1 MRTIAIANFKGGTGK
16 TVTACNLAALLA
28 REGKGVL
35 LIDADPQHNA
45 SCFFLDEEPDIG
57 LYDVLT
63 GTGEAVWADNVY
75 DADIYY
81 YDRENYPTQ
90 IKVLAADMR
99 LLQLDLASMLGED
112 GGGAEAAG
120 KRLFDFLSA
129 VREDRETDF
138 VIIDCPPSF
147 TAASVA
153 AFVCCDEVI
162 LPTRVDAFSRAGA
175 LELIGQI
182 GSLKH
187 YHVEPRFRA
196 LVTMV
201 DGRTRIG
208 GQIVDQ
214 LKKDG
219 LDVFRTVIHNSAV
232 VGESTYARLPLYEY
246 APKSRAAQD
255 YEELVKEVLASSL
268 PGADEDGAS
277 TPPPHRRRAEATK
290 PGPGTV
296 NAARS
301 GGLGDE

>member
-28 REGKGVL
+28 RDGKGVL

-63 GTGEAVWADNVY
+63 GTDETVWADHVY
-75 DADIYY
+75 DADMYY

-99 LLQLDLASMLGED
+99 LLQLDLASMMGGETD
-112 GGGAEAAG
+112 AGSGAAE

-129 VREDRETDF
+129 VREDGETDF
-138 VIIDCPPSF
+138 VLIDCPPSF

-182 GSLKH
+182 GSLKS

-246 APKSRAAQD
+246 APRSRAARD
-255 YEELVKEVLASSL
+255 YEELVTEVM
-268 PGADEDGAS
+268 
-277 TPPPHRRRAEATK
+277 
-290 PGPGTV
+290 
-296 NAARS
+296 
-301 GGLGDE
+301 GDE

>member
-1 MRTIAIANFKGGTGK
+1 MKTIAIANFKGGTGK
-16 TVTACNLAALLA
+16 TVTASNLAALLA

-45 SCFFLDEEPDIG
+45 SCFFLEEEPDIG

-75 DADIYY
+75 DASTY
-81 YDRENYPTQ
+81 YDDESGTV

-129 VREDRETDF
+129 VRENGETDF

-219 LDVFRTVIHNSAV
+219 LEVFETVIHNSAV

-246 APKSRAAQD
+246 APKSRASRD
-255 YEELVKEVLASSL
+255 YEDLMAEVIR
-268 PGADEDGAS
+268 DE
-277 TPPPHRRRAEATK
+277 
-290 PGPGTV
+290 
-296 NAARS
+296 
-301 GGLGDE
+301 

>member
-63 GTGEAVWADNVY
+63 GTGEAVWNDNVY

-112 GGGAEAAG
+112 VPLSVGCADSSPGGGAKGGAEVAG

-129 VREDRETDF
+129 VRKDGDTDF

-219 LDVFRTVIHNSAV
+219 LEVFRTVIHNSAV
-232 VGESTYARLPLYEY
+232 VGESTYARLPLCEY
-246 APKSRAAQD
+246 APKNRAARD
-255 YEELVKEVLASSL
+255 YEELVREVCE
-268 PGADEDGAS
+268 G
-277 TPPPHRRRAEATK
+277 
-290 PGPGTV
+290 
-296 NAARS
+296 
-301 GGLGDE
+301 

>member
-28 REGKGVL
+28 RQGNGVL

-45 SCFFLDEEPDIG
+45 SCFFLEEEPDIG

-75 DADIYY
+75 DASTY
-81 YDRENYPTQ
+81 YDDTSGTV

-129 VREDRETDF
+129 VREDGETDF
-138 VIIDCPPSF
+138 VLIDCPPSF

-153 AFVCCDEVI
+153 AYVCCDEVI

-232 VGESTYARLPLYEY
+232 VGESTYARTPLYEY
-246 APKSRAAQD
+246 APRNRAARD
-255 YEELVKEVLASSL
+255 YEDLVREV
-268 PGADEDGAS
+268 
-277 TPPPHRRRAEATK
+277 
-290 PGPGTV
+290 
-296 NAARS
+296 
-301 GGLGDE
+301 LGDE

>member
-63 GTGEAVWADNVY
+63 GTGEPVWADNVY
-75 DADIYY
+75 DASTY
-81 YDRENYPTQ
+81 YDDMSGTV

-99 LLQLDLASMLGED
+99 LLQLDLASMLGEPLRHGAERRD
-112 GGGAEAAG
+112 SSPCRGADGGAEAAG

-129 VREDRETDF
+129 VRENGEVDF

-219 LDVFRTVIHNSAV
+219 LDVFKTVIHNSAV
-232 VGESTYARLPLYEY
+232 VGESTYARMPLYEY
-246 APKSRAAQD
+246 APKSRASRD
-255 YEELVKEVLASSL
+255 YEDLMAEVIR
-268 PGADEDGAS
+268 DE
-277 TPPPHRRRAEATK
+277 
-290 PGPGTV
+290 
-296 NAARS
+296 
-301 GGLGDE
+301 

>member
-63 GTGEAVWADNVY
+63 GTGEAVWSDNVY
-75 DADIYY
+75 DAQTFSAAG
-81 YDRENYPTQ
+81 PGLA

-99 LLQLDLASMLGED
+99 LLQLDLASMLGEPLSHGAERRASSPCRGAD
-112 GGGAEAAG
+112 GGGEASG

-129 VREDRETDF
+129 VREDGETDF

-182 GSLKH
+182 GSLKR

-219 LDVFRTVIHNSAV
+219 LDVCRTVIHNSAV

-246 APKSRAAQD
+246 APKSRAARD
-255 YEELVKEVLASSL
+255 YEELVKEVL
-268 PGADEDGAS
+268 
-277 TPPPHRRRAEATK
+277 
-290 PGPGTV
+290 
-296 NAARS
+296 
-301 GGLGDE
+301 GDE

>member
-45 SCFFLDEEPDIG
+45 SCFFLEEEPDIG

-75 DADIYY
+75 PGA
-81 YDRENYPTQ
+81 NYFYEEHDMA
-90 IKVLAADMR
+90 IGVLAADMR
-99 LLQLDLASMLGED
+99 LLQLDLASMMGGESD
-112 GGGAEAAG
+112 AGSGAAE

-129 VREDRETDF
+129 VREDGDTDY

-219 LDVFRTVIHNSAV
+219 LDMFRTVIHNSAV

-246 APKSRAAQD
+246 APRNRAARD
-255 YEELVKEVLASSL
+255 YEELMREV
-268 PGADEDGAS
+268 
-277 TPPPHRRRAEATK
+277 
-290 PGPGTV
+290 
-296 NAARS
+296 
-301 GGLGDE
+301 LGDE

>member
-75 DADIYY
+75 DAQTFSAAG
-81 YDRENYPTQ
+81 PGLA

-112 GGGAEAAG
+112 VPLSGAPRQQAENVTRCPRVRMLSPEGRAEGGGEAAG

-129 VREDRETDF
+129 VREDGETDF

-182 GSLKH
+182 GSLKR

-219 LDVFRTVIHNSAV
+219 LDVFKTVIHNSAV

-246 APKSRAAQD
+246 APKSRPARD
-255 YEELVKEVLASSL
+255 YEELMREVLGNDNS
-268 PGADEDGAS
+268 
-277 TPPPHRRRAEATK
+277 
-290 PGPGTV
+290 
-296 NAARS
+296 
-301 GGLGDE
+301 

>member
-45 SCFFLDEEPDIG
+45 SCFFLEDEPYIG

-75 DADIYY
+75 DAQTFSAAG
-81 YDRENYPTQ
+81 PGLA

-99 LLQLDLASMLGED
+99 LLQLDLASMLGEPLSYGAERRDSSPCRGAD
-112 GGGAEAAG
+112 GGGEAAG

-129 VREDRETDF
+129 VREDGGTDF

-219 LDVFRTVIHNSAV
+219 LDMFKTVIHNSAV

-246 APKSRAAQD
+246 APRNRAARD
-255 YEELVKEVLASSL
+255 YEELMAEVIR
-268 PGADEDGAS
+268 DE
-277 TPPPHRRRAEATK
+277 
-290 PGPGTV
+290 
-296 NAARS
+296 
-301 GGLGDE
+301 

>member
-45 SCFFLDEEPDIG
+45 SSFFLGEEQDFG

-63 GTGEAVWADNVY
+63 GAGEAFWADNVY
-75 DADIYY
+75 GASTY
-81 YDRENYPTQ
+81 YDDAGTL

-99 LLQLDLASMLGED
+99 LLQLDLASMMGGETD
-112 GGGAEAAG
+112 AGSGAAE

-129 VREDRETDF
+129 VREDGETDF

-246 APKSRAAQD
+246 APKSRASRD
-255 YEELVKEVLASSL
+255 YEDLMAEVIR
-268 PGADEDGAS
+268 DE
-277 TPPPHRRRAEATK
+277 
-290 PGPGTV
+290 
-296 NAARS
+296 
-301 GGLGDE
+301 

>member
-1 MRTIAIANFKGGTGK
+1 MKVIAIANFKGGTGK

-45 SCFFLDEEPDIG
+45 SCFFLDEAPDIG

-63 GTGEAVWADNVY
+63 GTGEACWVDNVC
-75 DADIYY
+75 DASTY
-81 YDRENYPTQ
+81 YDDTSGTV

-99 LLQLDLASMLGED
+99 LLQLDLASMMGGETD
-112 GGGAEAAG
+112 AGSGAAE

-129 VREDRETDF
+129 VREHGETDF

-182 GSLKH
+182 GSLKS

-232 VGESTYARLPLYEY
+232 VGESTYARTPLYEY
-246 APKSRAAQD
+246 APRNRAARD
-255 YEELVKEVLASSL
+255 YEDLMAEVI
-268 PGADEDGAS
+268 
-277 TPPPHRRRAEATK
+277 
-290 PGPGTV
+290 
-296 NAARS
+296 
-301 GGLGDE
+301 GDE

>member
-1 MRTIAIANFKGGTGK
+1 MRIIATANFKGGTGK

-45 SCFFLDEEPDIG
+45 SQFFLDEEPDVG

-63 GTGEAVWADNVY
+63 GTGPAVWVDNVCDAAMDY
-75 DADIYY
+75 DA
-81 YDRENYPTQ
+81 ENYPTQ

-112 GGGAEAAG
+112 VPLSGAPRQLSPEGRAKGGAEAAG

-129 VREDRETDF
+129 VSEDGETDY

-153 AFVCCDEVI
+153 AYICCDEVI

-175 LELIGQI
+175 LELIEQI
-182 GSLKH
+182 RSLKS
-187 YHVEPRFRA
+187 YHVEPQFRV

-208 GQIVDQ
+208 GQVVEQ

-232 VGESTYARLPLYEY
+232 VGESTYARTPLYEY
-246 APKSRAAQD
+246 APKSRAARD
-255 YEELVKEVLASSL
+255 YKELMREVLE
-268 PGADEDGAS
+268 DE
-277 TPPPHRRRAEATK
+277 
-290 PGPGTV
+290 
-296 NAARS
+296 
-301 GGLGDE
+301 

>member
-99 LLQLDLASMLGED
+99 LLELDLASMLGED
-112 GGGAEAAG
+112 VPLSGASRQLSPEGRAKGGAEAAG

-129 VREDRETDF
+129 VRENGETDF

-175 LELIGQI
+175 LKLIGQI

-208 GQIVDQ
+208 GQIIDQ

-246 APKSRAAQD
+246 APRNRAARD
-255 YEELVKEVLASSL
+255 YEDLVEEVL
-268 PGADEDGAS
+268 
-277 TPPPHRRRAEATK
+277 
-290 PGPGTV
+290 GT
-296 NAARS
+296 
-301 GGLGDE
+301 

>member
-1 MRTIAIANFKGGTGK
+1 MRVVAIANFKGGTGK
-16 TVTACNLAALLA
+16 TVTACNLAAGLS

-75 DADIYY
+75 DAAMY

-90 IKVLAADMR
+90 IKVLGADMR
-99 LLQLDLASMLGED
+99 LLQLDLASMM
-112 GGGAEAAG
+112 GGKSDAGSGAAE

-129 VREDRETDF
+129 VREDGETDF
-138 VIIDCPPSF
+138 VLIDCPPSF

-182 GSLKH
+182 WSLKH

-219 LDVFRTVIHNSAV
+219 LDVFKTVIHNSAV

-246 APKSRAAQD
+246 APKSRPARD
-255 YEELVKEVLASSL
+255 YEKLMREV
-268 PGADEDGAS
+268 
-277 TPPPHRRRAEATK
+277 
-290 PGPGTV
+290 
-296 NAARS
+296 
-301 GGLGDE
+301 LGDE

>member
-45 SCFFLDEEPDIG
+45 SCFFLEEEPDIG

-63 GTGEAVWADNVY
+63 GTGAAVWADNVY
-75 DADIYY
+75 DASTY
-81 YDRENYPTQ
+81 YDDTSGTV

-99 LLQLDLASMLGED
+99 LLQLDLASMMGGESD
-112 GGGAEAAG
+112 AGSGAAE

-129 VREDRETDF
+129 VREDGETDF

-182 GSLKH
+182 GSLKR
-187 YHVEPRFRA
+187 YHVEPRFRV

-219 LDVFRTVIHNSAV
+219 LDVFKAVIHNSAV
-232 VGESTYARLPLYEY
+232 VGELTYARLPLYEY
-246 APKSRAAQD
+246 APRNRAARD

>member
-1 MRTIAIANFKGGTGK
+1 MRIIATANFKGGVGK
-16 TVTACNLAALLA
+16 TVTAVNLAALFA

-45 SCFFLDEEPDIG
+45 SQFFLDEEPDVG

-63 GTGEAVWADNVY
+63 GTGPAEWVDNVCDAAMDY
-75 DADIYY
+75 DA
-81 YDRENYPTQ
+81 ENYPSQ

-99 LLQLDLASMLGED
+99 LLQLDLASMMGGETD
-112 GGGAEAAG
+112 AGSGAAE

-129 VREDRETDF
+129 VREDGETDY

-175 LELIGQI
+175 LELIEQI
-182 GSLKH
+182 RSLKS
-187 YHVEPRFRA
+187 YHVEPRFRV

-208 GQIVDQ
+208 GQVVEQ

-232 VGESTYARLPLYEY
+232 VGESTYARTPLYEY
-246 APKSRAAQD
+246 APRSRAARD
-255 YEELVKEVLASSL
+255 YEELMREV
-268 PGADEDGAS
+268 
-277 TPPPHRRRAEATK
+277 
-290 PGPGTV
+290 V
-296 NAARS
+296 
-301 GGLGDE
+301 GG